1 MPSSPGGV
9 VVLDGFLLFDFWIVD
24 ASIRMRAVFVA
35 VGVWCLFSVVS
46 FDCFVCS
53 LAGTCSHERLSSHA
67 VCCVCWWFVVGKL
80 LRAHGGCLG
89 IESR

>member
-1 MPSSPGGV
+1 MWWFG
-9 VVLDGFLLFDFWIVD
+9 
-24 ASIRMRAVFVA
+24 VFVL
-35 VGVWCLFSVVS
+35 CVVS

-53 LAGTCSHERLSSHA
+53 LVILFHQEAAVCMRMLVAWVRLVCVVGLGGG